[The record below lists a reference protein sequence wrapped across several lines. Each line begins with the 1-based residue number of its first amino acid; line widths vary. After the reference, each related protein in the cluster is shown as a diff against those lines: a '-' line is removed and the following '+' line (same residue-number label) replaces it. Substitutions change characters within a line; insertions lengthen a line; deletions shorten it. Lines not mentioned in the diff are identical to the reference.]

1 MIMRAFEK
9 GAGMVLV
16 APCHPA
22 DCHYISGNEW
32 AKKRVDALRTTLAKK
47 GINPD
52 RLWFVYVSAAE
63 GNVYQGTMNKMNAL
77 LEKMKSGE
85 VAWEGQVAGA
95 PVAK

>member
-1 MIMRAFEK
+1 MVLRAFEK

-16 APCHPA
+16 APCHPS

-32 AKKRVDALRTTLAKK
+32 AKKRIDALKNLLPRK

-63 GNVYQGTMNKMNAL
+63 GNVYQNTMIKMNEFL
-77 LEKMKSGE
+77 QKMKSGG
-85 VAWEGQVAGA
+85 VSWGGQLAEA
-95 PVAK
+95 PQAK